1 MNRTT
6 GSGARVTQ
14 ARWIKDDRH
23 NDAWKRY
30 DIAPPERDRPCVS
43 LWCFGLLIAGL
54 LAAMI
59 YGASQIDAK
68 HGAPDA
74 RETWSVGDE

>member
-1 MNRTT
+1 MNRHRTT

-14 ARWIKDDRH
+14 ARWIKSDDRSWMRH
-23 NDAWKRY
+23 DT
-30 DIAPPERDRPCVS
+30 APKESSKPCVS
-43 LWCFGLLIAGL
+43 LWFFGLLIAGL

-68 HGAPDA
+68 HGAPEA